1 MLAILSGMSELVTE
15 EPQQELLKK
24 EINHNLR
31 ERDEAKQMVKT
42 LSLFEEVLK
51 KKEGSLYRNIRKEE
65 KLKSQNSFIFQEN
78 IFLKQRIKELEGN
91 TLGEA
96 SSSAHKKVKRAW
108 TGAINDSQC
117 LPS

>member
-96 SSSAHKKVKRAW
+96 SPAHKKVKRA
-108 TGAINDSQC
+108 
-117 LPS
+117 